1 MVRKMVAA
9 VLVGGGGGYVVLFG
23 IRKAFACLGHS
34 QKSRQGEGKENRT
47 GKAGNTFLRAWPR
60 NERVEW
66 KMLAHVYFFFFF
78 FVCHFRFLFIFY
90 SFLPEYLS
98 YFLHAPP
105 FSLPIQQKTVNAA
118 VVWLCF
124 LIRQLPSC
132 CFSTR
137 SAFHNC
143 QPAQKSRPIKVQ
155 I

>member
-1 MVRKMVAA
+1 MVAA

-78 FVCHFRFLFIFY
+78 FCMPLSFFIYFLFFPTRI
-90 SFLPEYLS
+90 SLV
-98 YFLHAPP
+98 
-105 FSLPIQQKTVNAA
+105 FSPRPTILLAN
-118 VVWLCF
+118 
-124 LIRQLPSC
+124 
-132 CFSTR
+132 STK
-137 SAFHNC
+137 NC
-143 QPAQKSRPIKVQ
+143 QRCCRLTLFSH
-155 I
+155 

>member
-78 FVCHFRFLFIFY
+78 LYATFVFYLFFI
-90 SFLPEYLS
+90 LS
-98 YFLHAPP
+98 YPNISRIFSTPHHSPCQFNKKLSTLLSSDFV
-105 FSLPIQQKTVNAA
+105 FSLDSCPRVVFPLGAHFIIVSPPRKA
-118 VVWLCF
+118 V
-124 LIRQLPSC
+124 Q
-132 CFSTR
+132 
-137 SAFHNC
+137 
-143 QPAQKSRPIKVQ
+143 
-155 I
+155 